1 MDVPIPA
8 PLGNL
13 TEMMAV
19 ALSALLTIAAP
30 EIAIVPQPVSLKRQ
44 TGSFTIEP
52 TTRIVVDTRH
62 AALGRTLRDA
72 LGPATGYPFE
82 FGERRGKNEIEFA
95 IDEKGAFGPEGYRLS
110 VTPERVRIEAA
121 QPAGA
126 FYGIQTLRQLLPASI
141 YRKAKVKGARWI
153 LPAVEVEDR
162 PRFGWRGAMLDVV
175 RHFMPK
181 ETVLKFIDL
190 MALHKLNSLHFHLT
204 DDQGWRIEIKR
215 YPRLTEIGSQ
225 RDYSMAGHYSEKRY
239 DSKPHGGYYTQ
250 ADLREIVAY
259 AADRHIVVVPEIEM
273 PGHSQAAIAAYPELG
288 NTGEP
293 LRVGV
298 DWGVY
303 ENVFN
308 VEESTIQFLQLVLA
322 EVLDIFPSKFIH
334 VGGDEVPKTQWKNSP
349 RAQARIKELGL
360 KNEDDLQSW
369 FIKRMDRFLDAK
381 GRRLI
386 GWDEILEGGLAE
398 GATVMSWRG
407 MEGGIKAA
415 RARHDVV
422 MAPTSHT
429 YFDFYQ
435 SRLRR
440 FEPVAIGGF
449 TPIEKVYAFEP
460 VPKELTAEEA
470 KHVLGAQFQLW
481 AEYIPNPKHLEY
493 MAFPRGAALAEVVWS
508 PAALRD
514 PDSFFARLPI
524 HLERLKVLDVNFR
537 KLDGNGP
544 GPIARWTPQNVS
556 SEFSNREWD
565 ATSAMAVPGEYK
577 VLFQF
582 TGGAHRLDVAW
593 VELVVDGVVQSRDE
607 HAGRTGAEDKDNE
620 YKLTLKSRGSG
631 SRVLIRA
638 SIRSDGGT
646 DSAGEVFVYPAR

>member
-1 MDVPIPA
+1 
-8 PLGNL
+8 
-13 TEMMAV
+13 MMAV
-19 ALSALLTIAAP
+19 ALSALLSLAAP
-30 EIAIVPQPVSLKRQ
+30 EIAIVPQPVALKRL
-44 TGSFTIEP
+44 TGTFSLEP
-52 TTRIVVDTRH
+52 STQVVVDAKNADLARM
-62 AALGRTLRDA
+62 LRSY
-72 LGPATGYPFE
+72 LSPSTGYAFE
-82 FGERRGKNEIEFA
+82 TGAKRGKNEIEFA
-95 IDEKGAFGPEGYRLS
+95 IGEATGLGAEGYRLNVS
-110 VTPERVRIEAA
+110 PERIRIEAA

-126 FYGIQTLRQLLPASI
+126 FYAIQTLRQLLPAANF
-141 YRKAKVKGARWI
+141 RRAKVGGVRWTV
-153 LPAVEVEDR
+153 PAVAIEDR
-162 PRFGWRGAMLDVV
+162 PRFGWRGAMMDVS

-225 RDYSMAGHYSEKRY
+225 RDSSMAGHYSEKRY
-239 DSKPHGGYYTQ
+239 DNKPHGGFYSQ
-250 ADLREIVAY
+250 DDLREIVAY
-259 AADRHIVVVPEIEM
+259 ASARHIQVVPEIEM
-273 PGHSQAAIAAYPELG
+273 PGHAQAAIAAYPELG

-293 LRVGV
+293 LRVGI

-308 VEESTIQFLQLVLA
+308 VEESTIQFLQNVLT
-322 EVLDIFPSKFIH
+322 EVLDIFPSRFIH
-334 VGGDEVPKTQWKNSP
+334 IGGDEVPKTQWKKSS
-349 RAQARIKELGL
+349 RAQARMKELGL
-360 KNEDDLQSW
+360 KNEEELQSW
-369 FIKRMDRFLDAK
+369 FIKRMDQFLDTK

-407 MEGGIKAA
+407 MDGGIKAA
-415 RARHDVV
+415 KSGHDVV

-460 VPKELTAEEA
+460 IPTELTASEA

-481 AEYIPNPKHLEY
+481 AEYIPTPKHLEY

-508 PAALRD
+508 PAEQRN
-514 PDSFFARLPI
+514 PDDFFARLPR

-537 KLDGNGP
+537 ELDGP
-544 GPIARWTPQNVS
+544 GPDPVGTWSPQKVTAD
-556 SEFSNREWD
+556 FATHEWD
-565 ATSAMAVPGEYK
+565 VTGAMKADGDYK
-577 VLFQF
+577 VLFQY
-582 TGGAHRLDVAW
+582 TGGAHRLDIAW
-593 VELVVDGVVQSRDE
+593 AELVVDGVVQDRDE
-607 HAGRTGAEDKDNE
+607 HAGRTGAEDRDNE
-620 YKLTLKSRGSG
+620 YRLALKSRKATSKIIL
-631 SRVLIRA
+631 RARIRA
-638 SIRSDGGT
+638 DGGT
-646 DSAGEVFVYPAR
+646 DSRGEVYVYPAR